1 MTPER
6 VPHSDLRLLELEAIT
21 RWMNAWLTQRL
32 TGILAP
38 SLRPANLDVLSR
50 QPGCAESDSE
60 QGVHPARRSH
70 RRHRA
75 AESQLQSGECGGGGR
90 RRPRVDYCYGKH
102 ELELDR
108 EYGGCLDPHGVISGA
123 SGTGNGTINYS
134 VDVNTGLLRQGSISI
149 TPSGQPAQAFT
160 ITQAAGT
167 LSFIPTSAS
176 PSGSST
182 TGSISVTATAGLA
195 WTAAA
200 GSGSTWVSITSGASG
215 TGNGTIGYSIQG
227 NPTWSSRQGTIV
239 ITPSGEAAQTFTI
252 TQATAT
258 FSFTPAS
265 ASIVVGG
272 GTGSV
277 AVTATSAVNWTA
289 VSNATAWVQI
299 TSGASG
305 TGNGTINYSVSA
317 NTTASSRQTTI
328 TITPSG
334 AAAQVFT
341 ITEAPLLSLS
351 FSPTSASPSGSSTY
365 LARSR

>member
-1 MTPER
+1 M
-6 VPHSDLRLLELEAIT
+6 L
-21 RWMNAWLTQRL
+21 LTQRRPGL
-32 TGILAP
+32 ALAP
-38 SLRPANLDVLSR
+38 LTLMCLAGSLAAQSPTVSKEYIRLGDRIVAIEQPSLSFSPVSAAAAAVGS
-50 QPGCAESDSE
+50 PGSITVTASTSLSWTASTAAAW
-60 QGVHPARRSH
+60 VHI
-70 RRHRA
+70 
-75 AESQLQSGECGGGGR
+75 
-90 RRPRVDYCYGKH
+90 
-102 ELELDR
+102 
-108 EYGGCLDPHGVISGA
+108 ISGA

-272 GTGSV
+272 GTWSV

-334 AAAQVFT
+334 AAAQAFT
-341 ITEAPLLSLS
+341 ITQAGLPTYSLS
-351 FSPTSASPSGSSTY
+351 GTVATGSGVGIFGV
-365 LARSR
+365 